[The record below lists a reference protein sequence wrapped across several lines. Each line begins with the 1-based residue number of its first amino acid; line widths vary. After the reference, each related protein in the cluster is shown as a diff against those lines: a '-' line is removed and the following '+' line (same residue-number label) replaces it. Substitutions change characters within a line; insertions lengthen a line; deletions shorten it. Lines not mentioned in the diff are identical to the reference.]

1 MKIGIVT
8 LPLHFNYGGILQAY
22 ALQETLQKLG
32 HTSYVIRF
40 SSKSAKNYIKSF
52 LYSLSSISQ
61 FIDKYIRFEN
71 LHEPFTISELTSKKY
86 DALIVG
92 SDQVW
97 RPSMGIDRKANVNRY
112 FLRTIGNGKFR
123 KIAYAASFG
132 VDSLDFTDDE
142 KILAKDLI
150 KDFMCV
156 SVREESGLSL
166 CTNLDRTDACQVL
179 DPTMLLTK
187 NEYSKFIIDSPFKS
201 NNKHCFVYL
210 LDYAETKNQEMVKAL
225 LPAFA
230 EVLHAKV
237 ERNTLKKYL
246 NSNLTI
252 QDWLSSI
259 YYSDLVITDS
269 FHGCV
274 FSILFHKDFYVM
286 RNDIGGNTRINSL
299 LSLFSLEDRLIG
311 KNLVNNASTIN
322 WELVE
327 KKLQLMRNFSIDF
340 LNKALS
346 K

>member
-1 MKIGIVT
+1 MIV
-8 LPLHFNYGGILQAY
+8 A
-22 ALQETLQKLG
+22 
-32 HTSYVIRF
+32 
-40 SSKSAKNYIKSF
+40 
-52 LYSLSSISQ
+52 
-61 FIDKYIRFEN
+61 D
-71 LHEPFTISELTSKKY
+71 
-86 DALIVG
+86 
-92 SDQVW
+92 
-97 RPSMGIDRKANVNRY
+97 
-112 FLRTIGNGKFR
+112 FR
-123 KIAYAASFG
+123 
-132 VDSLDFTDDE
+132 
-142 KILAKDLI
+142 
-150 KDFMCV
+150 
-156 SVREESGLSL
+156 
-166 CTNLDRTDACQVL
+166 
-179 DPTMLLTK
+179 
-187 NEYSKFIIDSPFKS
+187 EYSKFIIDSPFKS

-311 KNLVNNASTIN
+311 KKLVNNASTIN